1 MRPTDV
7 IIRKRDGHPLS
18 GEEIAAFV
26 KGLGSGDWADY
37 QTAALLM
44 AIFLQ
49 GMNFDE
55 TAALTREMMESGE
68 TYDLTGVASGGRRP
82 VDKHSTGGVGD
93 KVSLALA
100 PLAAAC
106 GLTVPMVSG
115 RGLGHTGGTL
125 DKLEAIPGFQVRL
138 STPDFL
144 KQLSRLGVAMIG
156 QSDTFVPADK
166 KLYSLRDVTGTVESI
181 PLICA
186 SILSKKA
193 ASGAAALLMD
203 VKTGSGAFMATVEQ
217 ARELAKGLAGV
228 GAALGRPVR
237 AMITDMSQPLGR
249 AVGNANETR
258 EAIEC
263 LRGAGP
269 DDLRTLVVEQVA
281 EMILLA
287 EPTREAGPAAPQDL
301 EKARATATEALDS
314 GKALEKFAAMI
325 EAQGGDARVTED
337 IELLE
342 LASDREMFAASR
354 EGVVASV
361 DSRAVG
367 NAALSLGAGR
377 VRASDDVDHAVGL
390 QMCVR
395 IGDRVEAGAPL
406 VEIIHRGGRG
416 LEDCRARLQRAFVIG
431 DESVSPPELI
441 LERL

>member
-7 IIRKRDGHPLS
+7 IIRKRDGKVLS
-18 GEEIAAFV
+18 GDEIAAFV
-26 KGLGSGDWADY
+26 KGLGSGEWADY

-49 GMNFDE
+49 GMNFEE
-55 TAALTREMMESGE
+55 TAALTREMMDSGE
-68 TYDLTGVASGGRRP
+68 KYDLTGIASGGRRP

-125 DKLEAIPGFQVRL
+125 DKLEAIPGFRVRL
-138 STPDFL
+138 DTPAFL

-166 KLYSLRDVTGTVESI
+166 TLYALRDVTATVESI

-193 ASGAAALLMD
+193 ASGAAALIMD
-203 VKTGSGAFMATVEQ
+203 VKCGSGAFMATLES

-263 LRGAGP
+263 LRGGGP
-269 DDLRTLVVEQVA
+269 DDLRTLVVEQAA

-287 EPTREAGPAAPQDL
+287 EPTSAAGPATPKDL
-301 EKARATATEALDS
+301 EKARAKATAALES
-314 GKALEKFAAMI
+314 GAALEKFATLI

-337 IELLE
+337 LELLA
-342 LASDREMFAASR
+342 LAPDRDTFEAPR
-354 EGVVASV
+354 DGVVSSV

-377 VRASDDVDHAVGL
+377 VRTSDEVDHGVGL
-390 QMCVR
+390 QMGVR
-395 IGDRVEAGAPL
+395 IGDRVKRGDSL
-406 VEIIHRGGRG
+406 VEIIHRGGHG

-431 DESVSPPELI
+431 DESVAAPELI
-441 LERL
+441 IERL